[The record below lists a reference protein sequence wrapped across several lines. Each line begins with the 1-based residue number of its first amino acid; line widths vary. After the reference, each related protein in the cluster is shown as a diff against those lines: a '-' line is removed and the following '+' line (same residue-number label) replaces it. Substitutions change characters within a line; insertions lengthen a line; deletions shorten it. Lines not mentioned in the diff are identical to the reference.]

1 MLNDSTKEKNSLSNM
16 ALYLLLGPFYVG
28 PLFTPSWPLLL
39 RPLLHL
45 LGPFY
50 FDPFY
55 TFLAP
60 FTADPSAHSWPS
72 TTALCK
78 PWPLYHGPFYTLAPL
93 SRPLL
98 HLLGHST
105 MAPFYNSLVP
115 SSTTPSTLS
124 WPLYCGTLLHI
135 TM

>member
-1 MLNDSTKEKNSLSNM
+1 MTLQKKKIAFQIWPCISFLAPSMS
-16 ALYLLLGPFYVG
+16 A
-28 PLFTPSWPLLL
+28 LFTPSWPLLL

-72 TTALCK
+72 TTALCT

-105 MAPFYNSLVP
+105 MAPFYTFLVP
-115 SSTTPSTLS
+115 SSTTPSILGLS
-124 WPLYCGTLLHI
+124 IVAPFYT
-135 TM
+135 